1 MPDNAVTVCLLL
13 FSGRPDCFKPHAGV
27 FQMSSSGLDLLLSLG
42 GHVTSVLTCDMSDN
56 MCVTASLDGVVK
68 TSSLLLPS

>member
-1 MPDNAVTVCLLL
+1 MN
-13 FSGRPDCFKPHAGV
+13 
-27 FQMSSSGLDLLLSLG
+27 SSGLDLLLSLG

>member
-1 MPDNAVTVCLLL
+1 MTLGCVTGVVTSHWAL
-13 FSGRPDCFKPHAGV
+13 FQVG
-27 FQMSSSGLDLLLSLG
+27 SSGLEQLLSLG

-68 TSSLLLPS
+68 TSSLLMHS